1 MITEEDTT
9 SSSRIFCKIMF
20 QDLAESLGLQNL
32 YSKMQECGSAID
44 GLFVKRSPK
53 DARFSVNYWT
63 SIGLG
68 GLT

>member
-1 MITEEDTT
+1 
-9 SSSRIFCKIMF
+9 MF

-44 GLFVKRSPK
+44 GLFVKKSPK